1 MMHQIHTIPF
11 LSRVECPTEQRVKKW
26 KYSLENLISD
36 QLGEFIYLKQKSKFF
51 FNPIFSSGV
60 SELMSFMK
68 KEYSHENLRFWL
80 SVQELKTGPGSE
92 AKIKKKV
99 KEIWE

>member
-1 MMHQIHTIPF
+1 M
-11 LSRVECPTEQRVKKW
+11 E
-26 KYSLENLISD
+26 Y
-36 QLGEFIYLKQKSKFF
+36 
-51 FNPIFSSGV
+51 
-60 SELMSFMK
+60 MK

-80 SVQELKTGPGSE
+80 SVQELRYGPGNE

>member
-1 MMHQIHTIPF
+1 MAANGRDDSQRNSLCALF
-11 LSRVECPTEQRVKKW
+11 PT
-26 KYSLENLISD
+26 
-36 QLGEFIYLKQKSKFF
+36 
-51 FNPIFSSGV
+51 GV
-60 SELMSFMK
+60 SELMSYMR

-80 SVQELKTGPGSE
+80 AVQELRTGPGME

>member
-1 MMHQIHTIPF
+1 MVDPLGIH
-11 LSRVECPTEQRVKKW
+11 
-26 KYSLENLISD
+26 
-36 QLGEFIYLKQKSKFF
+36 
-51 FNPIFSSGV
+51 
-60 SELMSFMK
+60 ELMSYMK

-92 AKIKKKV
+92 QKVKKKV